1 MPEESPSALDYW
13 GWSDSGTEKEQ
24 ISRDNIIAKFLKEEE
39 AMVTVDTVHLQENLV
54 KESMRLCLEYQSSSS
69 FHQGEGDVSYW
80 DW

>member
-13 GWSDSGTEKEQ
+13 GWSDSGTEKEK
-24 ISRDNIIAKFLKEEE
+24 ISRENIIANILKEEE

-54 KESMRLCLEYQSSSS
+54 KESTRLCLEDQSRSS